1 MTSSRATG
9 AENSSA
15 DPPASRQNSRPA
27 ADGSARPDD
36 ESGNGAGTTGPTET
50 GAVAQP
56 ENADTGRGAR
66 PGSADSGPGGPPDR
80 AGTDRAAE
88 PDNAGKDRAAQ
99 SDNAGTGRA
108 APPVPAGTGGGAP
121 PERVDTGDVLAASV
135 ARVRRAAGLTLS
147 AVATRAGVS
156 PAYVSQMESGAAN
169 PTVRTLCQIADA
181 LGSTPAELLGGTGQV
196 TAAAAPAFPPRFA
209 PAPLLAQADGH
220 HGIWDLTAPGASR
233 IGARLLHADLGDHD
247 HPTAHS
253 GEEFAL
259 VLAGS
264 CRVSVGGVV
273 RLLRRADSCHFAA
286 TDEHHF
292 TDPSDDLL
300 MLVVLTEE

>member
-1 MTSSRATG
+1 
-9 AENSSA
+9 
-15 DPPASRQNSRPA
+15 
-27 ADGSARPDD
+27 
-36 ESGNGAGTTGPTET
+36 
-50 GAVAQP
+50 
-56 ENADTGRGAR
+56 
-66 PGSADSGPGGPPDR
+66 
-80 AGTDRAAE
+80 
-88 PDNAGKDRAAQ
+88 
-99 SDNAGTGRA
+99 
-108 APPVPAGTGGGAP
+108 
-121 PERVDTGDVLAASV
+121 
-135 ARVRRAAGLTLS
+135 
-147 AVATRAGVS
+147 
-156 PAYVSQMESGAAN
+156 MESGAAD

-181 LGSTPAELLGGTGQV
+181 LGATPAELLGGTGPA

-247 HPTAHS
+247 HPTAHP

-273 RLLRRADSCHFAA
+273 RLLRRTDSCHFAA

>member
-15 DPPASRQNSRPA
+15 NSPIPEEISRSA
-27 ADGSARPDD
+27 TDGAVRSGD
-36 ESGNGAGTTGPTET
+36 ESGAR
-50 GAVAQP
+50 AQK
-56 ENADTGRGAR
+56 ADHTDTGR
-66 PGSADSGPGGPPDR
+66 DTPPD
-80 AGTDRAAE
+80 
-88 PDNAGKDRAAQ
+88 
-99 SDNAGTGRA
+99 
-108 APPVPAGTGGGAP
+108 AP
-121 PERVDTGDVLAASV
+121 DTGDVLAASV

-147 AVATRAGVS
+147 AVAARAGVS

-181 LGSTPAELLGGTGQV
+181 LGATPAELLGGTGPV
-196 TAAAAPAFPPRFA
+196 TPAAAAPGFPPRFA
-209 PAPLLAQADGH
+209 PAPLLARAEGH

-247 HPTAHS
+247 HPTTHS

-259 VLAGS
+259 VLSGS

-273 RLLRRADSCHFAA
+273 RLLRPTDSCHFAA

>member
-1 MTSSRATG
+1 
-9 AENSSA
+9 
-15 DPPASRQNSRPA
+15 
-27 ADGSARPDD
+27 
-36 ESGNGAGTTGPTET
+36 
-50 GAVAQP
+50 
-56 ENADTGRGAR
+56 
-66 PGSADSGPGGPPDR
+66 
-80 AGTDRAAE
+80 
-88 PDNAGKDRAAQ
+88 
-99 SDNAGTGRA
+99 
-108 APPVPAGTGGGAP
+108 
-121 PERVDTGDVLAASV
+121 

-169 PTVRTLCQIADA
+169 PTVRTLGQIADA
-181 LGSTPAELLGGTGQV
+181 LGATPAELLGGTGPV
-196 TAAAAPAFPPRFA
+196 TATPAPSFPPRFA

-247 HPTAHS
+247 HPTAHP

>member
-15 DPPASRQNSRPA
+15 DPPVSRQNSRPA
-27 ADGSARPDD
+27 TDGSAQPDD
-36 ESGNGAGTTGPTET
+36 ESGNGAGKAGPTET
-50 GAVAQP
+50 GAVAPP
-56 ENADTGRGAR
+56 ENTDTGR
-66 PGSADSGPGGPPDR
+66 D
-80 AGTDRAAE
+80 
-88 PDNAGKDRAAQ
+88 
-99 SDNAGTGRA
+99 
-108 APPVPAGTGGGAP
+108 VP

-181 LGSTPAELLGGTGQV
+181 LGATPAELLGGTGPV

>member
-15 DPPASRQNSRPA
+15 DPPASRQNSRRA
-27 ADGSARPDD
+27 ADGSVQPDD
-36 ESGNGAGTTGPTET
+36 ESGGRAGKTDPT
-50 GAVAQP
+50 
-56 ENADTGRGAR
+56 DTGRGA
-66 PGSADSGPGGPPDR
+66 PPDSADTGPGAPPDR
-80 AGTDRAAE
+80 A
-88 PDNAGKDRAAQ
+88 
-99 SDNAGTGRA
+99 
-108 APPVPAGTGGGAP
+108 
-121 PERVDTGDVLAASV
+121 DTGDVLAASV

-181 LGSTPAELLGGTGQV
+181 LGSTPAELLGGTGPV
-196 TAAAAPAFPPRFA
+196 TAATAPAFPPRFA

-259 VLAGS
+259 VIAGS

>member
-1 MTSSRATG
+1 MTSSRALG

-15 DPPASRQNSRPA
+15 DPPVSRQNSRRATDSSVQP
-27 ADGSARPDD
+27 GD
-36 ESGNGAGTTGPTET
+36 ESGNRAGKAALTDTDRSAPPESADKHGGAPR
-50 GAVAQP
+50 
-56 ENADTGRGAR
+56 ENADKDRGA
-66 PGSADSGPGGPPDR
+66 PPGGADADQGAPPDR
-80 AGTDRAAE
+80 A
-88 PDNAGKDRAAQ
+88 
-99 SDNAGTGRA
+99 
-108 APPVPAGTGGGAP
+108 
-121 PERVDTGDVLAASV
+121 DTGDVLAASV

-169 PTVRTLCQIADA
+169 PTVRTLAQIADA
-181 LGSTPAELLGGTGQV
+181 LGATPAELLGGTAPV
-196 TAAAAPAFPPRFA
+196 TAPAAAAPAFPPRFA

-220 HGIWDLTAPGASR
+220 RGIWDLTAPGAGR
-233 IGARLLHADLGDHD
+233 LGARLLHADLGDHD
-247 HPTAHS
+247 HPTAHP

-273 RLLRRADSCHFAA
+273 RLLRHADSCHFAA

-292 TDPSDDLL
+292 TDASDDLL

>member
-1 MTSSRATG
+1 MTSSRVTG
-9 AENSSA
+9 TENSSA
-15 DPPASRQNSRPA
+15 DSPVPEQISRRF
-27 ADGSARPDD
+27 PDD
-36 ESGNGAGTTGPTET
+36 PGQHDAE
-50 GAVAQP
+50 
-56 ENADTGRGAR
+56 
-66 PGSADSGPGGPPDR
+66 PGSGG
-80 AGTDRAAE
+80 GETD
-88 PDNAGKDRAAQ
+88 PTG
-99 SDNAGTGRA
+99 SGRA
-108 APPVPAGTGGGAP
+108 TAPHSA
-121 PERVDTGDVLAASV
+121 DTGDVLAASV

-147 AVATRAGVS
+147 AVAARAGVS

-181 LGSTPAELLGGTGQV
+181 LGATPAELLGGTRPGTV
-196 TAAAAPAFPPRFA
+196 AAAPGFAPRFA

-220 HGIWDLTAPGASR
+220 HGIWDLTAPGARR

-247 HPTAHS
+247 HPTAHP

-264 CRVSVGGVV
+264 CRVAVAGTV
-273 RLLRRADSCHFAA
+273 RLLRRTDSCHFAA

-292 TDPSDDLL
+292 TDASDDLL

>member
-15 DPPASRQNSRPA
+15 DPPVSQQISRRATN
-27 ADGSARPDD
+27 GSGQPDD
-36 ESGNGAGTTGPTET
+36 EPGSSAGKTDPT
-50 GAVAQP
+50 
-56 ENADTGRGAR
+56 DTGRGT
-66 PGSADSGPGGPPDR
+66 PPD
-80 AGTDRAAE
+80 GTD
-88 PDNAGKDRAAQ
+88 P
-99 SDNAGTGRA
+99 
-108 APPVPAGTGGGAP
+108 
-121 PERVDTGDVLAASV
+121 GDVLAASV

-147 AVATRAGVS
+147 AVASRAGVS
-156 PAYVSQMESGAAN
+156 TAYVSQMESGAAN
-169 PTVRTLCQIADA
+169 PTFRTLCQIADA
-181 LGSTPAELLGGTGQV
+181 LGTTPAELLGGTGPV
-196 TAAAAPAFPPRFA
+196 TPAPAPAFPPRFA

-220 HGIWDLTAPGASR
+220 RGIWDLTAPGATR

-247 HPTAHS
+247 HPTAHG

-264 CRVSVGGVV
+264 CRVSVGGAV
-273 RLLRRADSCHFAA
+273 RLLRRGDSCHFSA

>member
-1 MTSSRATG
+1 MAAVPADAGRAPSP
-9 AENSSA
+9 APA
-15 DPPASRQNSRPA
+15 DPGPDAPA
-27 ADGSARPDD
+27 
-36 ESGNGAGTTGPTET
+36 E
-50 GAVAQP
+50 
-56 ENADTGRGAR
+56 
-66 PGSADSGPGGPPDR
+66 R
-80 AGTDRAAE
+80 A
-88 PDNAGKDRAAQ
+88 
-99 SDNAGTGRA
+99 
-108 APPVPAGTGGGAP
+108 
-121 PERVDTGDVLAASV
+121 DTGDVLAASV

-169 PTVRTLCQIADA
+169 PTVRTLAQIADA
-181 LGSTPAELLGGTGQV
+181 LGATPAELLGGTGPV
-196 TAAAAPAFPPRFA
+196 TAAPAAPAFPPRFA
-209 PAPLLAQADGH
+209 PAPLLAQAEGH

-247 HPTAHS
+247 HPTTHS

>member
-15 DPPASRQNSRPA
+15 DPPDPEQNLR
-27 ADGSARPDD
+27 R
-36 ESGNGAGTTGPTET
+36 GP
-50 GAVAQP
+50 
-56 ENADTGRGAR
+56 DTGSGAEAA
-66 PGSADSGPGGPPDR
+66 PAPPKGSTPPDR
-80 AGTDRAAE
+80 A
-88 PDNAGKDRAAQ
+88 
-99 SDNAGTGRA
+99 
-108 APPVPAGTGGGAP
+108 
-121 PERVDTGDVLAASV
+121 DTGDVLAASV

-169 PTVRTLCQIADA
+169 PTVRTLGQIADA
-181 LGSTPAELLGGTGQV
+181 LGATPAELLGGTTPV
-196 TAAAAPAFPPRFA
+196 APAAAPGFPPRFA

-220 HGIWDLTAPGASR
+220 RGIFDLTAPGATR
-233 IGARLLHADLGDHD
+233 LGARLLHADLGDHD
-247 HPTAHS
+247 HPTAHP
-253 GEEFAL
+253 GEEFAH

-264 CRVSVGGVV
+264 CRVSVGGAV
-273 RLLRRADSCHFAA
+273 RLLRRGDSCHFAA

>member
-15 DPPASRQNSRPA
+15 DPPTSQQNSRRA
-27 ADGSARPDD
+27 TDGSVQSDD
-36 ESGNGAGTTGPTET
+36 ESGSGTGKTGPT
-50 GAVAQP
+50 
-56 ENADTGRGAR
+56 DTGRGA
-66 PGSADSGPGGPPDR
+66 PPDS
-80 AGTDRAAE
+80 A
-88 PDNAGKDRAAQ
+88 
-99 SDNAGTGRA
+99 
-108 APPVPAGTGGGAP
+108 
-121 PERVDTGDVLAASV
+121 DTGDVLAASV

-169 PTVRTLCQIADA
+169 PTVRTLAQIADA
-181 LGSTPAELLGGTGQV
+181 LGATPAELLGGTGPV
-196 TAAAAPAFPPRFA
+196 AGAAAPAFPPRFA

-247 HPTAHS
+247 HPTAHP

-273 RLLRRADSCHFAA
+273 RLLRHADSCHFAA